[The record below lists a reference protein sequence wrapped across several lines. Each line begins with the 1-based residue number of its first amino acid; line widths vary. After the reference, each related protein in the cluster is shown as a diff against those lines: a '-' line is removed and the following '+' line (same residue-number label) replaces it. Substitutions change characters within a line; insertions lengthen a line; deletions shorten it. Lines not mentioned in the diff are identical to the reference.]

1 MARSAGKPHA
11 EYDAIYDRVAEFDDQ
26 AVEIAL
32 SIAEMP
38 ARTPKGLAAKL
49 RIMRLEAGFPDD
61 MKPGSR

>member
-11 EYDAIYDRVAEFDDQ
+11 EYDAIYDRVAELDDQ

-38 ARTPKGLAAKL
+38 ARTPKS
-49 RIMRLEAGFPDD
+49 PTQN
-61 MKPGSR
+61 